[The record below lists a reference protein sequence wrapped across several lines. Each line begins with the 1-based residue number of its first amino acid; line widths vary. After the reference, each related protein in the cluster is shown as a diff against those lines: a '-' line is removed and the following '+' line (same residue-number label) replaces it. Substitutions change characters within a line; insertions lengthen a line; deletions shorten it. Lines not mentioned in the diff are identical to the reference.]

1 MIEMRLN
8 ATIREFRVRT
18 SSRAKSDDGLAR
30 RQASNLTLLLMI
42 FAVAGVPRSHAQDPQ
57 GTTNGAPKSI
67 RKETGIELV
76 WIPQG
81 SFTMGSTDAEIQ
93 AAFEESRG
101 LFPQYAKL
109 EWFTGEKPRHQV
121 TIREGF
127 YMAKYEVT
135 QGQWRAVMGTTVQQQ
150 MAKAG
155 PTWTLVGEQG
165 DNYPMVFVSW
175 HEAQEFV
182 EKLNA
187 MNDGYHYRLPTEAE
201 WEYAARAGTT
211 TAFAFGDSLS
221 SEQAN
226 FNGNHPYFDKDKGR
240 PRAAATPVGS
250 LQPNAWGLYDM
261 HGNVYEWCDDSYH
274 DSYEGAPT
282 DGSAW
287 ISGGSDQKVIRSG
300 AYGSNAANVRS
311 AVRHSFTPGT
321 RTGTLGFRVAA
332 VARAR

>member
-1 MIEMRLN
+1 MIEMRLKGS
-8 ATIREFRVRT
+8 IPEFRERA
-18 SSRAKSDDGLAR
+18 SSRAKSDDASAR
-30 RQASNLTLLLMI
+30 RQVKNVVLLLMI
-42 FAVAGVPRSHAQDPQ
+42 FAVAGVPRSRAQGPQ
-57 GTTNGAPKSI
+57 ATVNGAPKSI
-67 RKETGIELV
+67 RNQTGIELV
-76 WIPQG
+76 WIPPG
-81 SFTMGSTDAEIQ
+81 TFTMGSTDAEIQ
-93 AAFEESRG
+93 AAYEESKS

-109 EWFTGEKPRHQV
+109 EWFTGEKPRHRV

-135 QGQWRAVMGTTVQQQ
+135 QAQWRAVMGTTVQQQ

-175 HEAQEFV
+175 NEAQQFV

-187 MNDGYHYRLPTEAE
+187 MQDGYQYRLPTEAE
-201 WEYAARAGTT
+201 WEYGARAGTT

-226 FNGNHPYFDKDKGR
+226 FNANHPYFDTDKGR

-261 HGNVYEWCDDSYH
+261 HGNVYEWCEDSYH
-274 DSYEGAPT
+274 DSYEGAPA

-287 ISGGSDQKVIRSG
+287 LSGGSDQKVIRSG

-311 AVRHSFTPGT
+311 AVRHAFAPGT

-332 VARAR
+332 VARPR